1 MNILLIIAT
10 IVIVALSLIA
20 SYYLLKVRQLNK
32 QQLEQNKQNQAA
44 WQANQDELIKD
55 IQFIANSMLQQ
66 QCEITEG
73 CMRLG
78 YLIPKV
84 DDSEA
89 IKNTFKHIYNH
100 YTATAHMPIKEAY
113 QALDKKEQ
121 FKLDSERFSLE
132 AKNTE
137 GVLQDCKKLAV
148 HIFIRS

>member
-1 MNILLIIAT
+1 MNVLLTIAT
-10 IVIVALSLIA
+10 VIIVALSIIA
-20 SYYLLKVRQLNK
+20 TYYLFKVHQLKKEQA
-32 QQLEQNKQNQAA
+32 EQNKQNQAA

-89 IKNTFKHIYNH
+89 IKHTFKHIHNH
-100 YTATAHMPIKEAY
+100 YTETAHMPIKEAY
-113 QALDKKEQ
+113 QALNKKEQ
-121 FKLDSERFSLE
+121 FKLDSQRFSLE
-132 AKNTE
+132 AKNKQ
-137 GVLQDCKKLAV
+137 GVLEDSKKLAA
-148 HIFIRS
+148 HIFTQP